1 MSSTASRLNAV
12 SMRAP
17 RLLTGVLISLC
28 LHGLLILAYLLAKP
42 TAPEQRAPASR
53 MTVWLQPLVKP
64 RAPAAAAP
72 ALATTQRLPERRA
85 SLTTKP
91 DQPRKASTPLA
102 SSAASVPA
110 AAEVVAA
117 AAPDSQTSVALQEKG
132 DGSTDGMTKQAAAP
146 FDVNAALKM
155 ARKQASV
162 KDPARAALPVAQ
174 LDDHPLYPADTSSKL
189 ARDIQQSTRPDC
201 RKGGSIFS
209 PLIWLLDKKDSGC
222 KF

>member
-64 RAPAAAAP
+64 RAPAAP

-85 SLTTKP
+85 SLTAKP
-91 DQPRKASTPLA
+91 DQPRKTSVPLA